1 MTLYQ
6 FSSPVFRVWWFDTH
20 RQHRSI
26 TYSDLDDRLRSGR
39 STYNSIPRTETVSV
53 MSLFRVTCC
62 PLMTSFHSL
71 GEELRI
77 SPHKLQLRLSSF
89 EWQVDRSVLALSPRL
104 TRNETICDCLASKQ
118 DIENKNTPRR
128 RPDPSNILGRE
139 DQQRETFEM
148 NLHFIRFGQSCFLLG
163 ILLVHLNHS
172 IIGQII
178 GQTVRSG

>member
-1 MTLYQ
+1 MVRHPSTTSLYNL
-6 FSSPVFRVWWFDTH
+6 FRSWRQITERSFHVQLNPAH
-20 RQHRSI
+20 R
-26 TYSDLDDRLRSGR
+26 
-39 STYNSIPRTETVSV
+39 NCVCV